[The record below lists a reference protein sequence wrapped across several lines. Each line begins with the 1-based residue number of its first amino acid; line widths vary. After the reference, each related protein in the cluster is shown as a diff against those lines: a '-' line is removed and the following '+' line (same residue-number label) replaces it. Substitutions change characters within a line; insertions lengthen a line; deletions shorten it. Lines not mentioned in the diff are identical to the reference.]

1 MDVIRALL
9 AVTAAAVVL
18 SQEQAGHS
26 RLMAMVMGGFQLSRT
41 VSHGDE
47 TAPSFYM
54 AAVVARACP
63 QKWDHMHLSVV
74 SRGVLLLDSAPH
86 PTPNVF
92 ACHSPPPTPIAST
105 PHLA

>member
-1 MDVIRALL
+1 
-9 AVTAAAVVL
+9 
-18 SQEQAGHS
+18 
-26 RLMAMVMGGFQLSRT
+26 MGMK
-41 VSHGDE
+41 